1 MNPAQGNDYTKWS
14 LDELRKAESV
24 AQKFLMDNG
33 PQIWENFCRKMEALD
48 VLVTC
53 LKNKNTTLDQR
64 LDCFAR
70 IAEISQAMKED
81 AEGFFELASE
91 PVVARIL
98 SNVRSK
104 L

>member
-24 AQKFLMDNG
+24 AQKFLTDNG
-33 PQIWENFCRKMEALD
+33 PQIWENFCRKLEALD

-53 LKNKNTTLDQR
+53 LKNKNITLDQR

-70 IAEISQAMKED
+70 IAEISQAMKDD

>member
-1 MNPAQGNDYTKWS
+1 MNPAQGNDYTNWS
-14 LDELRKAESV
+14 RDELRKAESV
-24 AQKFLMDNG
+24 AQKFLTDNG
-33 PQIWENFCRKMEALD
+33 PQIWENFCSKIEALD
-48 VLVTC
+48 ALLRR
-53 LKNKNTTLDQR
+53 LKNKDITLDQR

-70 IAEISQAMKED
+70 IAEISQAMKDD

-98 SNVRSK
+98 SNVTSA

>member
-24 AQKFLMDNG
+24 AQKFLTDNG
-33 PQIWENFCRKMEALD
+33 PQIWGNFCRKMEALD

-53 LKNKNTTLDQR
+53 LKNKNITLDQR

-70 IAEISQAMKED
+70 IAEISQDMKDD
-81 AEGFFELASE
+81 AEVFFELASE